1 VKLFAILSCA
11 ALACGC
17 GASGGGA
24 PTTGAGG
31 STGGEVGSGGLGAGG
46 GGAQGGGGAAGTSN
60 GTGGGAGSSS
70 TAGTGGVVGS
80 GGAPAGGAGGGAT
93 GGIGGVA
100 GTGPG
105 GSHGMGTGGSGAAG
119 SGSGEVAFGADR
131 VIVTGVRATTS
142 PAATS
147 SINLHNSGPT
157 AVQVNGLAIA
167 GTAQLTLGP
176 SGTAVT
182 ATSAPIAGAPLFQIV
197 NPPTLPA
204 TVGSGMDL
212 AVTVQLM
219 TAGANLPAAPT
230 NKDLGCTLLTA
241 NLTATL
247 SSGSAQAT
255 VYGLVLIQ
263 ANYEATLGQI
273 LIALG
278 YKLDVGQAQNNWNPN
293 TSMMAANL
301 PGIETGTDEV
311 AAPHFVKAGTG
322 SVTMTLVARFSP
334 PGVLPYGW
342 YPSTSA
348 TTMNTVGTMAMT
360 TDAQTSDKARMIE
373 PPLQAGSATTFDP
386 GSGAFGLWVFSDQ
399 KTEKYNEGGNVI
411 NGDYDY
417 SQDAL
422 NAPANVHRFKSYPL
436 KDASGATVAQK
447 YLVAV
452 EEAGNGDYQDYVFVL
467 SNVSPAP

>member
-1 VKLFAILSCA
+1 
-11 ALACGC
+11 
-17 GASGGGA
+17 
-24 PTTGAGG
+24 
-31 STGGEVGSGGLGAGG
+31 VGSGGLGAGG
-46 GGAQGGGGAAGTSN
+46 SAAQGGGGAAGSAN
-60 GTGGGAGSSS
+60 GLGGGAGSSS
-70 TAGTGGVVGS
+70 TVGAGGVVGS
-80 GGAPAGGAGGGAT
+80 GGATGGAGGRGGAAGGVAT
-93 GGIGGVA
+93 GGSTGGSGSGGAA
-100 GTGPG
+100 GGGPG
-105 GSHGMGTGGSGAAG
+105 GSHGTGTGGSGAAG
-119 SGSGEVAFGADR
+119 SGQSAVAFGADR
-131 VIVTGVRATTS
+131 VIVTGVRATIT

-147 SINLHNSGPT
+147 SITLHNGGAT
-157 AVQVNGLAIA
+157 AVQVTGLAIA
-167 GTAQLTLGP
+167 GTAQLMLGA

-182 ATSAPIAGAPLFQIV
+182 ATSAPLAGAALFQVV
-197 NPPTLPA
+197 NPPPFPA
-204 TVGSGMDL
+204 TLGPGMDL
-212 AVTVQLM
+212 PVTVQLL
-219 TAGANLPAAPT
+219 TTGANLPAAPT

-241 NLTATL
+241 SLTATL
-247 SSGSAQAT
+247 SSGSAQAA

-278 YKLDVGQAQNNWNPN
+278 YELDVGQAQDNWNPN
-293 TSMMAANL
+293 TSMMAVNL
-301 PGIETGTDEV
+301 PGVEAGTDEV

-348 TTMNTVGTMAMT
+348 TTLNTVGTMSMT
-360 TDAQTSDKARMIE
+360 TDAQTSDKARMIS

-436 KDASGATVAQK
+436 KDASGANLAQK
-447 YLVAV
+447 YLVAI

>member
-1 VKLFAILSCA
+1 M
-11 ALACGC
+11 
-17 GASGGGA
+17 
-24 PTTGAGG
+24 
-31 STGGEVGSGGLGAGG
+31 
-46 GGAQGGGGAAGTSN
+46 Q
-60 GTGGGAGSSS
+60 
-70 TAGTGGVVGS
+70 
-80 GGAPAGGAGGGAT
+80 
-93 GGIGGVA
+93 
-100 GTGPG
+100 
-105 GSHGMGTGGSGAAG
+105 
-119 SGSGEVAFGADR
+119 
-131 VIVTGVRATTS
+131 
-142 PAATS
+142 
-147 SINLHNSGPT
+147 
-157 AVQVNGLAIA
+157 
-167 GTAQLTLGP
+167 
-176 SGTAVT
+176 
-182 ATSAPIAGAPLFQIV
+182 ATSAPISGAPLFQVV
-197 NPPTLPA
+197 NPPTFPA
-204 TVGSGMDL
+204 TLGPGMDL
-212 AVTVQLM
+212 PVTVQLM
-219 TAGANLPAAPT
+219 TTGANLPAAPS
-230 NKDLGCTLLTA
+230 NKDTGCTLLTA
-241 NLTATL
+241 SLTATL

-301 PGIETGTDEV
+301 PGVEAGTDEV

-348 TTMNTVGTMAMT
+348 TTLNTVGTMSMT
-360 TDAQTSDKARMIE
+360 TDAQTSDKARMID

-386 GSGAFGLWVFSDQ
+386 GSAAFGLWVFSDQ

-436 KDASGATVAQK
+436 KDASGATVWPRSIWWRSKRRAT
-447 YLVAV
+447 ATTRTT
-452 EEAGNGDYQDYVFVL
+452 
-467 SNVSPAP
+467 SSC

>member
-1 VKLFAILSCA
+1 MLSVAAI
-11 ALACGC
+11 ACGC
-17 GASGGGA
+17 GGSNGGPSTTGSGGASGGQ
-24 PTTGAGG
+24 
-31 STGGEVGSGGLGAGG
+31 VGSGGLGSGG
-46 GGAQGGGGAAGTSN
+46 GAAQGGGGSAGT
-60 GTGGGAGSSS
+60 GTAGGAGSS
-70 TAGTGGVVGS
+70 AIGTGGLVGS
-80 GGAPAGGAGGGAT
+80 GGASGRGGGTGGVATGGAT
-93 GGIGGVA
+93 GGSGSGGAA

-105 GSHGMGTGGSGAAG
+105 GSHGTGTGGSGAAG
-119 SGSGEVAFGADR
+119 SGSSEVAFGSDR
-131 VIVTGVRATTS
+131 VIVTGVRATTT

-147 SINLHNSGPT
+147 SINLHNGGATS
-157 AVQVNGLAIA
+157 VQVTGLTIA

-182 ATSAPIAGAPLFQIV
+182 ATSAPVAGAALFQIV
-197 NPPTLPA
+197 GPPSFPA
-204 TVGSGMDL
+204 TLAPGMDL
-212 AVTVQLM
+212 PVTVQLLT
-219 TAGANLPAAPT
+219 TAANLPAAPT
-230 NKDLGCTLLTA
+230 NKDTGCTLLTA

-247 SSGSAQAT
+247 SSGSAQAV

-293 TSMMAANL
+293 TSMMAVNL
-301 PGIETGTDEV
+301 PGVEAGTDEV
-311 AAPHFVKAGTG
+311 AAPHFVKAGSG
-322 SVTMTLVARFSP
+322 NVSMTLVARFSP

-348 TTMNTVGTMAMT
+348 TTLNTVGTMSMT
-360 TDAQTSDKARMIE
+360 TDAQTSDKARMIA
-373 PPLQAGSATTFDP
+373 PPLAAGSATTFDP

-436 KDASGATVAQK
+436 KDASGASLAQK

-467 SNVSPAP
+467 GNVSPAP